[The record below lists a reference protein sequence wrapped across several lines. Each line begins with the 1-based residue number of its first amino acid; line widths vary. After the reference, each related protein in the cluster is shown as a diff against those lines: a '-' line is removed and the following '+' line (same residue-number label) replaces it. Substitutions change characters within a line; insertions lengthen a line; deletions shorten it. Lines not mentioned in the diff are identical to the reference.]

1 MGSSNNIVVCAKAVP
16 LFIYKE
22 YNKSMAKIKRKTV
35 YRSSVSGRFVSKA
48 DVKRRPSKTEKER
61 VRVKN

>member
-1 MGSSNNIVVCAKAVP
+1 MS
-16 LFIYKE
+16 LFLDKE
-22 YNKSMAKIKRKTV
+22 YNKDMAKVKRKTV
-35 YRSSVSGRFVSKA
+35 YRSSVTGRFVSKA